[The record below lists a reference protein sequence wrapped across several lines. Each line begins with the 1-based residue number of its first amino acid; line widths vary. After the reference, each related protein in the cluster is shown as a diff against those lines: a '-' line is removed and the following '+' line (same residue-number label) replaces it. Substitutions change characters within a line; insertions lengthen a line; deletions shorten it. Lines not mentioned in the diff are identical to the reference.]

1 VLVAVFGALTVL
13 IGVAIAYVLRDGG
26 GDDAVIPIGRGKGTP
41 PVSSGPVDLREPL
54 TFRLLAA
61 TSGPPCKA
69 GSLPSGAECVTLG
82 LDALTVHRLERVE
95 ATPPDPARGSSTWTV
110 SITLTSAD
118 TSGFTDLTSKA
129 AKAYDVQQ
137 PGGRMAMLIGGSLL
151 SEPAAV
157 AQPIT
162 GGQVQIAGPASK
174 FTRAYA
180 EDIAHRLIGR

>member
-1 VLVAVFGALTVL
+1 VLIAVFGALIVL
-13 IGVAIAYVLRDGG
+13 IVVAYVLLRDGDG
-26 GDDAVIPIGRGKGTP
+26 NDAVIPIGRGKGTP

-69 GSLPSGAECVTLG
+69 GSLPSGAECVTLSP
-82 LDALTVHRLERVE
+82 DVLTVHRLERVE
-95 ATPPDPARGSSTWTV
+95 ATPPDLARGSSAWSV

-118 TSGFTDLTSKA
+118 TSGFADLTSKA
-129 AKAYDVQQ
+129 AKAYDVQL
-137 PGGRMAMLIGGSLL
+137 PAGRMAMLIGDSLI

-162 GGQVQIAGPASK
+162 GGQVQISGPASK

-180 EDIAHRLIGR
+180 EDIVHRLIGR